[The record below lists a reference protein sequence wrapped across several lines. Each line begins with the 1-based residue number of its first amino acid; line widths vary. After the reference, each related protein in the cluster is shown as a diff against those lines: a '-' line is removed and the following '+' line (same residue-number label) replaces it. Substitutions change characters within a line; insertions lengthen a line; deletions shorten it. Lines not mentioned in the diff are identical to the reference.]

1 MYTYYLI
8 ISPLTLYPH
17 LETLDSLAALISQKT
32 DSFKF
37 SL

>member
-1 MYTYYLI
+1 ML

-17 LETLDSLAALISQKT
+17 LETLDSSAALVSQKT